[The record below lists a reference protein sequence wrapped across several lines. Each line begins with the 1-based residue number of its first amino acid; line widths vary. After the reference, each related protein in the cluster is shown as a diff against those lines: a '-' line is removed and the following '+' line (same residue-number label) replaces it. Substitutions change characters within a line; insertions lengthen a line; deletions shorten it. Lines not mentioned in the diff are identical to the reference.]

1 MNGDLQCRWN
11 VTNPSGG
18 ISVSGSMPD
27 MCRAKPRTT
36 VIRRD
41 HTELAG
47 SASGRRT
54 QTRAASTVILEAP
67 SESRKA
73 TKRGNNRWASSS

>member
-1 MNGDLQCRWN
+1 MNGVLQCRWN

-36 VIRRD
+36 ASAA
-41 HTELAG
+41 TTPSLPG